1 MSNKQNLGYDGIKKM
16 LNKMR
21 TLNENTAS
29 KATLKEEEQEKV
41 NNLVISNNV
50 EIKVHSTDQEDL
62 EVTEEEKNA
71 LNQLIENFKTQVS
84 ELATFEEGFNI
95 YTNSVRLDGSIGE
108 DLGFVYI
115 AGEDRGLYINA
126 DMLKIDNEIA
136 LVFDKLNKF
145 QHTYEDVVNEMIN
158 TRKTN

>member
-62 EVTEEEKNA
+62 EVTEDEKNA
-71 LNQLIENFKTQVS
+71 LNQLIENFKAQVS